1 MKILF
6 LIILLL
12 TSITAREN
20 PFEPLFDTPKSA
32 QEIIPLLHI
41 TTNKTFA
48 TQKEE
53 TNSTVISNELNTSIV
68 TSSEKNVTI
77 KPKDTNTTIATVKKK
92 KPINSK
98 KKKSKAKKRKYTTIY
113 QNYFLKVQ
121 TNNKNFKIYTQDK
134 LLKKIRYTN
143 PSRITFDFDR
153 LQYFH
158 TKNITF
164 NKAFAQK
171 IKLGSHHDFYRITVE
186 LNRYKR
192 YKLIKKPYGYLL
204 TFY

>member
-1 MKILF
+1 MKILLF
-6 LIILLL
+6 LIFLL
-12 TSITAREN
+12 TSIIAREN
-20 PFEPLFDTPKSA
+20 PFEALFDTPKSA
-32 QEIIPLLHI
+32 QDIIPLLHI

-48 TQKEE
+48 TQKEILPPKP
-53 TNSTVISNELNTSIV
+53 TVIVTPKEVSITPTV
-68 TSSEKNVTI
+68 PIVQPIPQGQASALMIEEKSI
-77 KPKDTNTTIATVKKK
+77 KIKKK
-92 KPINSK
+92 NPTQ
-98 KKKSKAKKRKYTTIY
+98 KKRKYKTIY
-113 QNYFLKVQ
+113 QNYFLKIQ
-121 TNNKNFKIYTQDK
+121 TNYKDFKIFTKDK
-134 LLKKIRYTN
+134 LLKKVRYLR
-143 PSRITFDFDR
+143 PSRMTYDFDR

-164 NKAFAQK
+164 NKPFAKK